1 MKDPLEFKKCSNLLH
16 TCHISKHWLLDQQ
29 GTIAHHLSNSDSS
42 LEKKCFLQ
50 VWIKLLQIQ
59 LLITWFHEIRFPNFH
74 TVFTNEIVYWY
85 LFIFMKPNET
95 NIDWL
100 FNKNGYFFFR
110 ETMRWTAK
118 MFPFTFSCNT
128 RSNAD
133 IKIFRVIV

>member
-59 LLITWFHEIRFPNFH
+59 LLITWFHEIWFPNFH
-74 TVFTNEIVYWY
+74 TFFTNEIVYWY

-100 FNKNGYFFFR
+100 TKMGISFFVKQCVEQLKYSLSPSLVTPGR
-110 ETMRWTAK
+110 TQTSKSSGW
-118 MFPFTFSCNT
+118 
-128 RSNAD
+128 
-133 IKIFRVIV
+133 